1 MPGFSFAEGG
11 YVPLGP
17 SGVTVAN
24 SELDVYIL
32 HWIRLDTFV
41 CDGSH
46 GLWMHEMHGY
56 MTTWLSSNG
65 NSSGDLFV
73 VLADQEERLI
83 WDVDTKGT

>member
-32 HWIRLDTFV
+32 HWIRLCAMDRTV
-41 CDGSH
+41 YGCMGCMVIW
-46 GLWMHEMHGY
+46 LYGY
-56 MTTWLSSNG
+56 MAQFEWKIEWRSVCGTCR
-65 NSSGDLFV
+65 SGGAFNLG
-73 VLADQEERLI
+73 RRH
-83 WDVDTKGT
+83 

>member
-32 HWIRLDTFV
+32 HWIRLGAMNRTV
-41 CDGSH
+41 
-46 GLWMHEMHGY
+46 Y
-56 MTTWLSSNG
+56 
-65 NSSGDLFV
+65 
-73 VLADQEERLI
+73 
-83 WDVDTKGT
+83 